1 MSTRLEVAVI
11 LQLAVRLQ
19 HRIAFRF
26 GVWILLHV
34 KAVGHPGGGTFLL
47 RNQAIFIVGGHTF
60 AGIATGA
67 RLDDRLT
74 GIGNLAPDVFGSPT
88 RSKVFSR
95 ARGTGEARSAFSR
108 ASHSSTVNADSDE
121 RYRGAPRHAPYGP
134 YALPARRSSPARRL
148 PPPTFRQV
156 SVMNLGKR

>member
-1 MSTRLEVAVI
+1 VLLDDCHAGQVEAAVI

-34 KAVGHPGGGTFLL
+34 KAVGHPDGGTFQLCD
-47 RNQAIFIVGGHTF
+47 QAIFVGEGHTF

-74 GIGNLAPDVFGSPT
+74 GLGNLAPDVFG
-88 RSKVFSR
+88 
-95 ARGTGEARSAFSR
+95 E
-108 ASHSSTVNADSDE
+108 TV
-121 RYRGAPRHAPYGP
+121 G
-134 YALPARRSSPARRL
+134 
-148 PPPTFRQV
+148 
-156 SVMNLGKR
+156 